1 MIEDKRRYVLLKTVR
16 TSRYKTHSYA
26 RAPVDS
32 IHGIDPL
39 EGFEKIKYCYL
50 QFWVALAV
58 PTSAV

>member
-1 MIEDKRRYVLLKTVR
+1 MRLSELTQVKERFVLKLKKVAR

-32 IHGIDPL
+32 IHRIYPL

-50 QFWVALAV
+50 QF
-58 PTSAV
+58 

>member
-1 MIEDKRRYVLLKTVR
+1 MRLSEVTQNKERFVLKLKKAIH

-32 IHGIDPL
+32 IHCINPF

-50 QFWVALAV
+50 QF
-58 PTSAV
+58 